1 MRAQLRFWGYY
12 SYMNLAKEHHTY
24 IDNIGN
30 NIVKHKKSL
39 YLRDICVSVNEN

>member
-12 SYMNLAKEHHTY
+12 SYMNLAKEHLTY

-30 NIVKHKKSL
+30 NIVNHKKSL
-39 YLRDICVSVNEN
+39 YLRDVSDNEN